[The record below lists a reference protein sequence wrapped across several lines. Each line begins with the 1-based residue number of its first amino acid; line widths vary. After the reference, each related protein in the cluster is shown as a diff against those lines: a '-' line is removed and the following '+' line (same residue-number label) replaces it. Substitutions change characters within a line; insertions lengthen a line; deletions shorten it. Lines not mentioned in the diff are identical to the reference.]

1 MGNLYPFLVYVFV
14 TTFTPGPNNIMAMTH
29 GMRFGYKGTF
39 RFIIGMVM
47 GFCLLMLV
55 CGLINVA
62 LVNLLPQARFWLNIL
77 GAAYMIYLAAHTILS
92 TPVEEGLHQSGL
104 NSFVAGF
111 GMQFLNLKVILYGVT
126 VYSIFITQT
135 YQNPFVVSLFA
146 PLLAGIGFLATSCW
160 ALGGSV
166 FRVYW
171 RKHFRLFN
179 YTMGALLIYTA
190 IASLSIH
197 R

>member
-1 MGNLYPFLVYVFV
+1 
-14 TTFTPGPNNIMAMTH
+14 MAMTY

-39 RFIIGMVM
+39 RFIMGMVV

-55 CGLINVA
+55 CGLINVV
-62 LVNLLPQARFWLNIL
+62 LVSILPQARFWLNVL
-77 GAAYMIYLAAHTILS
+77 GAVYMLYLAAHTILS
-92 TPVEEGLHQSGL
+92 APVEEGIRQNGL

-111 GMQFLNLKVILYGVT
+111 GMQFLNLKVILYGIT
-126 VYSIFITQT
+126 VYSVFITQT

-166 FRVYW
+166 FRIYW